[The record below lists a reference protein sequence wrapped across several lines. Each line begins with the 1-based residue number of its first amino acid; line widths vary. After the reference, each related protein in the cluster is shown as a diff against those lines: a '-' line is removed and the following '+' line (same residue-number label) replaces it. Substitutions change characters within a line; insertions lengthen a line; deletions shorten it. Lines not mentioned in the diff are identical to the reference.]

1 MFTSACARVHG
12 ADRESSPDCKWVVQ
26 SAPRPGWLAG
36 RCHGSGRWRGRDLP
50 HAARCSE
57 WCGQRPVWFYT
68 IYSYNYCTN
77 SPPPHRSPPISQM
90 KTWKTDVHGQTYNR
104 WCSQES
110 ACKSKRKGVF
120 VAGMAK
126 ERRSRETH
134 RERERIWAKET
145 VQSDCSCPHYFIF
158 SYKLHWLPC
167 SDKYLIGICCFICM
181 LYNLGSIQPQH
192 GSGCCTSRA
201 LSPTLPLFSQR
212 FL

>member
-1 MFTSACARVHG
+1 MAVEGDEAEISPMLSAAASDVDCGLSGFTQSTATTTVRTHHHLTAHR
-12 ADRESSPDCKWVVQ
+12 Q
-26 SAPRPGWLAG
+26 SARWKHEKQTLTG
-36 RCHGSGRWRGRDLP
+36 RRITGDAHKRVRVNQKEKVCLWPAWRMNG
-50 HAARCSE
+50 E
-57 WCGQRPVWFYT
+57 V
-68 IYSYNYCTN
+68 
-77 SPPPHRSPPISQM
+77 
-90 KTWKTDVHGQTYNR
+90 
-104 WCSQES
+104 
-110 ACKSKRKGVF
+110 
-120 VAGMAK
+120 
-126 ERRSRETH
+126 ERQ